1 MNLFEICTTAYMEE
15 NFLLI
20 TNLELNKIQTVIES
34 MVTEERENN
43 FFYSNED
50 YLLTLKHI
58 YPKNYIEIHIPEKI
72 HF

>member
-1 MNLFEICTTAYMEE
+1 MNLFEISTTAYMEE

-58 YPKNYIEIHIPEKI
+58 YPKNYI
-72 HF
+72 